1 MGKRTG
7 KGIVALAFLAAAVA
21 AFSGA
26 SFAAGLAPASVE
38 YSADRHVTTGS
49 GEAMT
54 GKVHAAPG
62 KERNEFGAGAV
73 SIMRMDKKVMWTLM
87 PDQKKYMEHKF
98 GESTAKRDP
107 GNIQDC
113 DVKQTAAGEET
124 LDGFRTRKS
133 TIEVSCPGKE
143 KFGGTMWITKENI
156 VMRMET
162 DVKTSGAKKE
172 KFRMEL
178 KNLKIGKQD
187 PALFEIPK
195 GYEKFEVPSIG
206 NIQQMFRDQA
216 AKDEQRRREQEEA
229 KAREREEAAAKAR
242 ETGRSYSAQPR
253 EQTPLESGVDKAKK
267 LKNLL
272 GW

>member
-1 MGKRTG
+1 MGNGTG
-7 KGIVALAFLAAAVA
+7 KWIVVLAFLAAAVA
-21 AFSGA
+21 FSPAA
-26 SFAAGLAPASVE
+26 SFGAGLAPASVE
-38 YSADRHVTTGS
+38 YSADRQVTTGA
-49 GEAMT
+49 GEGMT
-54 GKVHAAPG
+54 GKIYAAPG
-62 KERNEFGAGAV
+62 KERNEFGPGAA
-73 SIMRMDKKVMWTLM
+73 SIMRQDKKVMWTLM
-87 PDQKKYMEHKF
+87 PEQKKYMEHKF
-98 GESTAKRDP
+98 GEADAKRDP

-124 LDGFRTRKS
+124 IDGFRTRKS

-156 VMRMET
+156 VMRMESE
-162 DVKTSGAKKE
+162 VKTSGAKKE

-178 KNLKIGKQD
+178 KNLKVGKQD

-195 GYEKFEVPSIG
+195 GYEKFEVPSVG
-206 NIQQMFRDQA
+206 NIQQMMRDQA
-216 AKDEQRRREQEEA
+216 AKEEQRQREQEEA
-229 KAREREEAAAKAR
+229 KARAAEERAKAR

>member
-1 MGKRTG
+1 MGNGKGKR
-7 KGIVALAFLAAAVA
+7 IVVLALLAAAVA
-21 AFSGA
+21 IIPGS
-26 SFAAGLAPASVE
+26 SHAAGLAPASVE

-49 GEAMT
+49 GEGMT
-54 GKVHAAPG
+54 GKIHAAPG
-62 KERNEFGAGAV
+62 KERNEFGQGAV

-87 PDQKKYMEHKF
+87 PEQKKYMEHKF
-98 GESTAKRDP
+98 GEATAKRDP

-124 LDGFRTRKS
+124 IEGFKTRKS

-162 DVKTSGAKKE
+162 EVKTSGAKKE
-172 KFRMEL
+172 KFRTEL
-178 KNLKIGKQD
+178 KNLKVGKQD
-187 PALFEIPK
+187 PALFEIPA

-206 NIQQMFRDQA
+206 NIQQMMRDQA
-216 AKDEQRRREQEEA
+216 AKEEQRQREQEEA
-229 KAREREEAAAKAR
+229 RARAKEEAAKAR

-253 EQTPLESGVDKAKK
+253 EQTPMEQGIDKAKK